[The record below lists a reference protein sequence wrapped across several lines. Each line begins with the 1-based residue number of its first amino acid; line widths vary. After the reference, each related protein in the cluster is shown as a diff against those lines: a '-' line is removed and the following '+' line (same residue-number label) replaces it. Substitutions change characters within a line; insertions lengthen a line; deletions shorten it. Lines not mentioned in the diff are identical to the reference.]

1 MMSCSRC
8 FHSQIQRVLPW
19 GLLVALL
26 VASFVWIRR
35 PDDYGKRPGLGG
47 GDFGSYLLVGNLAL
61 EGRHIYDDAGE
72 RVNTWPPLFSVVCI
86 PLALLARPTPYLA
99 RIAWLILNYL
109 LLWRVFKIFARL
121 IHQKELRWRV
131 EGAEISLFSPELLLP
146 AAICAR
152 FILSNFE
159 HLQAQIV
166 LFALVV
172 LALDWHVRGWDLAA
186 GFSLGFAAAL
196 KVMPAVFIPYF
207 FYRRQWRLALIASVA
222 AVAFFLSPIIVY
234 GEPRFLDYMHAWHD
248 ALHTG
253 WRVGKMNQSVF
264 AMIERSVVYGIVP
277 WHVRATDPLSA
288 LDSGA
293 VLLAD
298 FGLIGAIAIWGALVF
313 RGAHAPDSWPVLV
326 EYGVVFIASSIFGPV
341 AWKSYLVVLLF
352 PVTVVVGLIKRRL
365 LPEGERR
372 LAIVVLASFF
382 ALAAMPSQSLFGK
395 RIAETIDMLSGPL
408 FGSLGLLV
416 YLLWL
421 RMLLALPTEGHN
433 GYPKQP

>member
-1 MMSCSRC
+1 
-8 FHSQIQRVLPW
+8 
-19 GLLVALL
+19 
-26 VASFVWIRR
+26 VASAVWIRR
-35 PDDYGKRPGLGG
+35 PDVRGTRPGLGG

-72 RVNTWPPLFSVVCI
+72 GVNTWPPFFSVLCI

-99 RIAWLILNYL
+99 RIAWLVLNYL
-109 LLWRVFKIFARL
+109 LLWRVLKILARL
-121 IHQKELRWRV
+121 IHQRELRWRM
-131 EGAEISLFSPELLLP
+131 EDAEISLFSPELLVP
-146 AAICAR
+146 SAICIR

-172 LALDWHVRGWDLAA
+172 VALDWHVRGRDLAA

-196 KVMPAVFIPYF
+196 KVMPVVFIPYF
-207 FYRRQWRLALIASVA
+207 FYRRQWRLASIATVA
-222 AVAFFLSPIIVY
+222 TVALSLSPIIVY
-234 GEPRFLDYMHAWHD
+234 GGPRFLDYMHAWHD
-248 ALHTG
+248 ALQAG
-253 WRVGKMNQSVF
+253 WGIGKMNQSVF

-277 WHVRATDPLSA
+277 WHVHAKESLTA
-288 LDSGA
+288 LDSDA
-293 VLLAD
+293 VHLATL
-298 FGLIGAIAIWGALVF
+298 GLSGIIAIWAALVF

-326 EYGVVFIASSIFGPV
+326 EYGVVFIVSSIFGPV

-352 PVTVVVGLIKRRL
+352 PVTVVVGLIVRRV
-365 LPEGERR
+365 LPQRERC

-382 ALAAMPSQSLFGK
+382 ALAAMPSQALFGK
-395 RIAETIDMLSGPL
+395 RLAWTIDMLSGPV

-421 RMLLALPTEGHN
+421 RMRLALPTGENG
-433 GYPKQP
+433 GYPKLP